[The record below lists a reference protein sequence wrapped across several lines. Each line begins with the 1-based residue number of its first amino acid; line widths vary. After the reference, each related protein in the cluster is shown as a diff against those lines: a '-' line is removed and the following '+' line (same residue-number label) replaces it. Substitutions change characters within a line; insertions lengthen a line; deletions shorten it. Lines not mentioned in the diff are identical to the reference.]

1 MTMKRYVTRVKE
13 YVFTN
18 PRKVKIAL
26 VAFGILLGAAIL
38 GGLFIYNNQ
47 SKIIELD
54 YNPVVACTLL
64 TKDEAKELLGR
75 NVIDTNKNA
84 VSVTQSRATSKC
96 SYSDDNGGNMAV
108 IGLAVRSAVT
118 KAGIDENKRDFAA
131 SKAANQVETVEG
143 VGDEA
148 FYLPANGQ
156 LNILKG
162 RAWLLITHGVGD
174 DKSTY
179 TLENA
184 KKVATKVIDEK

>member
-13 YVFTN
+13 YVLTN
-18 PRKVKIAL
+18 LRKVKIAL

-84 VSVTQSRATSKC
+84 VSVTESRATSKC
-96 SYSDDNGGNMAV
+96 SYSDDNSGNMAV

-143 VGDEA
+143 IGDEA

-162 RAWLLITHGVGD
+162 RAWLLITYGVGD

>member
-13 YVFTN
+13 YVLTN

-47 SKIIELD
+47 SKVIELD

-64 TKDEAKELLGR
+64 TKDEAKELLGN

-84 VSVTQSRATSKC
+84 VSVTESRATSKC
-96 SYSDDNGGNMAV
+96 SYSDDNSGNMAV

-162 RAWLLITHGVGD
+162 RAWLLITYGVGD

>member
-84 VSVTQSRATSKC
+84 VSVTESRATSKC
-96 SYSDDNGGNMAV
+96 SYSDDNSGNMAV

-162 RAWLLITHGVGD
+162 RAWLLITYGVGD

>member
-1 MTMKRYVTRVKE
+1 MKRYVTRVKE
-13 YVFTN
+13 YVLTN
-18 PRKVKIAL
+18 PKKVKIAL

-47 SKIIELD
+47 SKVIELD

-64 TKDEAKELLGR
+64 TKDEAKELLGG

-84 VSVTQSRATSKC
+84 VTVTQTRATSKC
-96 SYSDDNGGNMAV
+96 SYSDDNVTNMAV

-118 KAGIDENKRDFAA
+118 KAGVEENKQDFAA
-131 SKAANQVETVEG
+131 SKQANQVEIVDG
-143 VGDEA
+143 IGDEA

-162 RAWLLITHGVGD
+162 RAWLLITYGVGD

>member
-13 YVFTN
+13 YVLTN

-84 VSVTQSRATSKC
+84 VSVTESRATSKC
-96 SYSDDNGGNMAV
+96 SYSDDNSGNMAV

-162 RAWLLITHGVGD
+162 RAWLLITYGVGD

>member
-1 MTMKRYVTRVKE
+1 
-13 YVFTN
+13 
-18 PRKVKIAL
+18 
-26 VAFGILLGAAIL
+26 
-38 GGLFIYNNQ
+38 
-47 SKIIELD
+47 
-54 YNPVVACTLL
+54 
-64 TKDEAKELLGR
+64 
-75 NVIDTNKNA
+75 
-84 VSVTQSRATSKC
+84 
-96 SYSDDNGGNMAV
+96 MAV

-143 VGDEA
+143 IGDEA

-162 RAWLLITHGVGD
+162 RAWLLITYGVGD